1 MQFKA
6 EEEVGREAG
15 DSSCICHIFCF
26 AIHGRSLLIPTD
38 GKASLAKPKQTHLC
52 PPGPESLSCLKFR
65 YSSAYPILA
74 IMNRETYYSFASSS
88 VSRRQDQCLYHLLA
102 LTISSQHLLPT
113 GFIRCKVRKAI
124 TFPIQSQDTSDWQVI
139 QQEAPK
145 GSTSPTIK
153 QPLC

>member
-15 DSSCICHIFCF
+15 DCSCICQIFCF

-65 YSSAYPILA
+65 YSSAHPILA

-88 VSRRQDQCLYHLLA
+88 VSRRQDQCLSLVSLNYLLSA
-102 LTISSQHLLPT
+102 PSPYRFHQMQSSKGNHIPHTIT
-113 GFIRCKVRKAI
+113 GH
-124 TFPIQSQDTSDWQVI
+124 Q
-139 QQEAPK
+139 
-145 GSTSPTIK
+145 
-153 QPLC
+153 